1 MAERRIE
8 QLDWSERLGE
18 KGRTP
23 RLLSGLVIRRLH
35 GEIFVLVIH
44 LLKAI
49 QLPAA
54 IQWSVET
61 VVVN

>member
-1 MAERRIE
+1 MAERRIVE
-8 QLDWSERLGE
+8 QKDWSEGLGG

-23 RLLSGLVIRRLH
+23 RLLSRLVIRRQH

-54 IQWSVET
+54 IQWSV
-61 VVVN
+61 VVN